1 MLSAGLKLIASQKC
15 SGVSYVSTSLS
26 IRTVLCTNSV
36 RQQEVRTESLNCC
49 MAGFDS
55 SISYWTSLTEM
66 PWSFDVKI
74 IFVPLLKTYF
84 TCTAKY
90 CYGLVIKTTPLYRSV
105 STLWLLWFLSSL
117 QKGIYN
123 NLPEPVYIWIG
134 HTNALQCFVFEL
146 RFQEHSTAVH

>member
-36 RQQEVRTESLNCC
+36 RQQEVRTESSWVVAWLV
-49 MAGFDS
+49 FES

-74 IFVPLLKTYF
+74 IFFPLLKTYF
-84 TCTAKY
+84 TRTAKY

-105 STLWLLWFLSSL
+105 STLWSLWFLSSL

-123 NLPEPVYIWIG
+123 NLAEPVYIWIG
-134 HTNALQCFVFEL
+134 HTNALQCFMFEL
-146 RFQEHSTAVH
+146 RF

>member
-36 RQQEVRTESLNCC
+36 RQQEVRKESLNCC

-55 SISYWTSLTEM
+55 SISYWTSLTET
-66 PWSFDVKI
+66 PWSFDVEI
-74 IFVPLLKTYF
+74 IFFPLLKTYF
-84 TCTAKY
+84 TRTAKY
-90 CYGLVIKTTPLYRSV
+90 CYGLVIKTTPLYCSV
-105 STLWLLWFLSSL
+105 STLWSLWFFSSL

-123 NLPEPVYIWIG
+123 NLAEPMYIWIG
-134 HTNALQCFVFEL
+134 HTNALQCFMFEL
-146 RFQEHSTAVH
+146 RF